1 MEEKKPIKDEF
12 SDLMFRENPNLYK
25 LTFNNEQKLE
35 VLNTSQDLGSEDD
48 SVTLAEGKN
57 FFLCYGIF
65 YFFYLYLYFFNFR
78 HTIWR
83 GSIL

>member
-57 FFLCYGIF
+57 FFFRYGIF
-65 YFFYLYLYFFNFR
+65 YLFSPHYLTRVDLITLSQN
-78 HTIWR
+78 
-83 GSIL
+83 